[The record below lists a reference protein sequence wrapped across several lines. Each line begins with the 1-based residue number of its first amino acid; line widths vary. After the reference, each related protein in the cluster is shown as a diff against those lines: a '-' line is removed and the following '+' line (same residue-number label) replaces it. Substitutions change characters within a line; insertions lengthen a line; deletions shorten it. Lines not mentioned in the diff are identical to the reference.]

1 MRKRFWVRLVMLLIV
16 FFPFQTF
23 SGTILDGAIMQYR
36 EENFEE
42 ALELLKKAET
52 LEPSTLV
59 YFYLGLTYKQLGNL
73 NEAKR
78 YLELSL
84 TSHPPVLD
92 AYPEIIETLYS
103 LERTDEA
110 RFWLEE
116 AKKKGLFP
124 AKIAFLEGLI
134 LFRQNLLDKA
144 REAFFKAKSLD
155 KDLAQ
160 AADLQIALTYASER
174 KIEEARKTFKALIEI
189 DPRSEI
195 AEFARDY
202 LSSLEKIAVLY
213 RRWTLSLGAGFLY
226 DDNVVL
232 KPKDDTG
239 ISAVD
244 EITKKS
250 DKGIFANLRMQY
262 RSQPVG
268 RFSVVGDLSLGAR
281 EYSRLHTHDTAYG
294 SIRLTPN
301 VHLNRGVLAA
311 PLEYYYMLLDDRRY
325 MSLFSFRPTYTFP
338 FQRKHVGQFS
348 AGFARRDMFKYLKY
362 LDPDENR
369 DSNIYNLLLAYYYPF
384 REEKGLFWSRYEYQ
398 VNDSKGRNWI
408 SHSHRVTSGLIYPV
422 TDRFGLS
429 VTGEFTQEKF
439 RRIHSLSGRNINGF
453 PSEPERREDLVYGLS
468 FGAFLEISKSLK
480 LNLSY
485 ARFRADSNFI
495 LYDYRRNLFTADMVY
510 FF

>member
-23 SGTILDGAIMQYR
+23 SGTILDGAIIQYR

-84 TSHPPVLD
+84 TRHPPVFD

-174 KIEEARKTFKALIEI
+174 KIEEACKTFKALIEI

-244 EITKKS
+244 EITRKS
-250 DKGIFANLRMQY
+250 DKGIFET
-262 RSQPVG
+262 SG
-268 RFSVVGDLSLGAR
+268 CSIDLSP
-281 EYSRLHTHDTAYG
+281 S
-294 SIRLTPN
+294 
-301 VHLNRGVLAA
+301 V
-311 PLEYYYMLLDDRRY
+311 
-325 MSLFSFRPTYTFP
+325 
-338 FQRKHVGQFS
+338 
-348 AGFARRDMFKYLKY
+348 
-362 LDPDENR
+362 
-369 DSNIYNLLLAYYYPF
+369 DS
-384 REEKGLFWSRYEYQ
+384 Q
-398 VNDSKGRNWI
+398 
-408 SHSHRVTSGLIYPV
+408 
-422 TDRFGLS
+422 LS
-429 VTGEFTQEKF
+429 
-439 RRIHSLSGRNINGF
+439 
-453 PSEPERREDLVYGLS
+453 
-468 FGAFLEISKSLK
+468 EISLWVPESTP
-480 LNLSY
+480 
-485 ARFRADSNFI
+485 DSI
-495 LYDYRRNLFTADMVY
+495 LMIPLTVR
-510 FF
+510 